1 MLLSEEIFGIF
12 LPRKVKLFSSLSKII
27 MLSFKRSSFI
37 MSPSRKKG
45 QKNLSKKRE
54 IKS

>member
-1 MLLSEEIFGIF
+1 MKSIIYVGVDVHKNNYTLSSYTFENDKNFAT
-12 LPRKVKLFSSLSKII
+12 VV
-27 MLSFKRSSFI
+27 
-37 MSPSRKKG
+37 SPSRKKG